1 MKSEHLMK
9 YLAMKTVTK
18 TKTMI
23 ERMREI
29 RDQVSQDIMNM
40 SLEEER
46 AYLSEQI
53 EKLKQKRDKAKR

>member
-1 MKSEHLMK
+1 KSERLTK
-9 YLAMKTVTK
+9 YLEMKTATK
-18 TKTMI
+18 TKTMV

-29 RDQVSQDIMNM
+29 RDQVSQDIINM

-53 EKLKQKRDKAKR
+53 NKLKEKRDKANR

>member
-1 MKSEHLMK
+1 
-9 YLAMKTVTK
+9 MKTVTK

-53 EKLKQKRDKAKR
+53 EKLKQKRDKEKR

>member
-1 MKSEHLMK
+1 
-9 YLAMKTVTK
+9 MKTVTK